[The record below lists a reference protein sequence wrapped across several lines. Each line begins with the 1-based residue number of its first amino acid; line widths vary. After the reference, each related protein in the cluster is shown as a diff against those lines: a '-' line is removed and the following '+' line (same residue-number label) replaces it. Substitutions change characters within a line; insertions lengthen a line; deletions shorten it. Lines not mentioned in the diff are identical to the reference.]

1 MNERAY
7 NTNEILELTI
17 ENGGGTWLRLGRGGF
32 CNPEI
37 DARYVLAAYD
47 GDGLVIPNFMSQ
59 PVDFVTHLIEWFA
72 NQIYQVE
79 NLYSGYYTQNGYSQD
94 FLHNAHFGT
103 WIRGDDLV
111 LDIVELE
118 NDFVTAME
126 TAKERNQN
134 AIFDL
139 VEMKE
144 VFVTEEQML
153 YMGHTFEE

>member
-32 CNPEI
+32 CNPFQY
-37 DARYVLAAYD
+37 DRYVLAGYE
-47 GDGLVIPNFMSQ
+47 GDGLVIPNFKSQ

-72 NQIYQVE
+72 LQINRGGQIFTE
-79 NLYSGYYTQNGYSQD
+79 NGFCNPV
-94 FLHNAHFGT
+94 HNAHFGT
-103 WIRGDDLV
+103 WVRGDDLV

-118 NDFVTAME
+118 DDFVTAME
-126 TAKERNQN
+126 EARERNQD

-144 VFVTEEQML
+144 VFVTEVIE
-153 YMGHTFEE
+153 

>member
-7 NTNEILELTI
+7 NTNEIIDLTI

-32 CNPEI
+32 CNPET
-37 DARYVLAAYD
+37 DARYVVAQYD

-111 LDIVELE
+111 LDIVQVIEDDEDAREYALEL
-118 NDFVTAME
+118 
-126 TAKERNQN
+126 AKGRNQD

-144 VFVTEEQML
+144 VFVTEE
-153 YMGHTFEE
+153 